1 MIHVAQ
7 GITFKQDNPATTWV
21 IPHNKGRAVAIDVIV
36 EYEGQMEKI
45 LPYRIQHSADL
56 NTVTVK
62 FTAPFKGEAR
72 LV

>member
-7 GITFKQDNPATTWV
+7 GVSFKQDNPATTWV
-21 IPHNKGRAVAIDVIV
+21 INHNKGRVVTVDVIV

-45 LPYRIQHSADL
+45 LPWRILHSEDR